1 MKFFLQQPAARFPK
15 NIANEQR
22 SHQDSLFRVGG
33 AKKNPR
39 AAVWQIY
46 LNLVT
51 KGVPYGLH
59 QASKFP
65 REKLAHRKSIKAPV
79 K

>member
-1 MKFFLQQPAARFPK
+1 MNNALIAPALRRAYGC
-15 NIANEQR
+15 Q
-22 SHQDSLFRVGG
+22 
-33 AKKNPR
+33 KKDPR

-51 KGVPYGLH
+51 KGVFYALH

-65 REKLAHRKSIKAPV
+65 EEKLAHRRTIRTPV

>member
-1 MKFFLQQPAARFPK
+1 MKNVRIRSVLQFHPF
-15 NIANEQR
+15 E
-22 SHQDSLFRVGG
+22 
-33 AKKNPR
+33 KKHPR

-51 KGVPYGLH
+51 KGVFYILL

-65 REKLAHRKSIKAPV
+65 KEKLAHRRTIRTPV

>member
-1 MKFFLQQPAARFPK
+1 M
-15 NIANEQR
+15 E
-22 SHQDSLFRVGG
+22 
-33 AKKNPR
+33 AKKKDPR

-51 KGVPYGLH
+51 KGVSYALL

-65 REKLAHRKSIKAPV
+65 EEKLAHRRTIRTPV